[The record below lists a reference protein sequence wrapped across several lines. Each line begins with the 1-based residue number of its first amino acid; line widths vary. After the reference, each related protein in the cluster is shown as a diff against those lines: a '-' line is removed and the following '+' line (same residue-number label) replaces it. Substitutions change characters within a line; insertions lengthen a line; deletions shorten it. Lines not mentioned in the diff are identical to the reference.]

1 MIGTVEGVEEQP
13 EGHPLPTNFYSPT
26 PSASRHALSAL
37 ALTAGVRI
45 GVHRDPVYAW
55 ALDPAPTRRVALV
68 SGGGAGHEPMHA
80 GFLGRGGLDAVAP
93 GEVFTSPHNRQ
104 IHAASSEVAREG
116 GVLHIVKNYT
126 GDVLNFAIA
135 AERLRGD
142 GVEVD
147 RVLVDDDLGSEG
159 QEVGRRGTGATVV
172 VEKILGAAADRG
184 LSLAELVELG
194 QAVVS
199 SSRSLAVAH
208 RACTTPGADRPA
220 FDVEPGT
227 LEYGVGIHGE
237 AARESIPRPDLDDLV
252 TRMVGELL
260 DSLPATDAG
269 VLVLVNGLGG
279 TGDLELLH
287 VLAETGRALT
297 ERGVALRSAVAGTYV
312 SALDMAGFSITLTA
326 VGDEQWLD
334 DWCAPHATTSLP
346 APVRAETTV
355 TGDEA
360 ADADG
365 EPSPWLRGLADD
377 IAATRDAL
385 NDLDRRAGDGDIGT
399 NLDNALRAAVR
410 RGTGAQA
417 DLAAD
422 LLSLGTAFSEDVGGS
437 SGPLFGLV
445 LTRIAARV
453 GSDDAAAAAVSA
465 ARGLREGVEAI
476 TRAGG
481 ARVGDRTMVDALQP
495 AGWDGQT
502 PRDTLDDAALE
513 AALTG
518 AIATAEMVGKRGRS
532 SYVGE
537 KAIGTTDPGALAVVA
552 VLISIVERI
561 DGGTRREALRTRL
574 AEHIRG

>member
-1 MIGTVEGVEEQP
+1 M
-13 EGHPLPTNFYSPT
+13 PTNFYSPVS
-26 PSASRHALSAL
+26 SASTHALSAL
-37 ALTAGVRI
+37 ALTGGARI

-55 ALDPAPTRRVALV
+55 ALDPDPARRVGLI

-80 GFLGRGGLDAVAP
+80 GFLGRGGLDAVCP

-104 IHAASSEVAREG
+104 IHAASGKVAREG

-142 GVEVD
+142 GIEVD

-184 LSLAELVELG
+184 LSLAELVDLG
-194 QAVVS
+194 QAVVAA
-199 SSRSLAVAH
+199 SRSLAVAH
-208 RACTTPGADRPA
+208 RACTVPGADRPA

-237 AARESIPRPDLDDLV
+237 AARESIPRPDLDELV

-260 DSLPATDAG
+260 DHLPVTDAG
-269 VLVLVNGLGG
+269 VLVLANGLGG

-287 VLAETGRALT
+287 ILAETERALS
-297 ERGVALRSAVAGTYV
+297 ERGVALRSAVSGTYV
-312 SALDMAGFSITLTA
+312 SALDMAGFSLTLTA

-334 DWCAPHATTSLP
+334 DWCAEHATTSLP
-346 APVRAETTV
+346 SPVRAETTFV
-355 TGDEA
+355 GERAPDT
-360 ADADG
+360 DG
-365 EPSPWLRGLADD
+365 EPSAWLRALADD
-377 IAATRDAL
+377 VAEIRDPL

-399 NLDNALRAAVR
+399 NLDNALRAAVG
-410 RGTGAQA
+410 RGAGAEA

-422 LLSLGTAFSEDVGGS
+422 LRALAAAFAEDVGGS

-445 LTRIAARV
+445 LGRIAAQ
-453 GSDDAAAAAVSA
+453 VSA
-465 ARGLREGVEAI
+465 DGEGGPAVRVAQGLREGVEAI

-481 ARVGDRTMVDALQP
+481 ARVGDRTMVDALHP

-502 PRDTLDDAALE
+502 PRGALDDDALAAAL
-513 AALTG
+513 AG
-518 AIATAEMVGKRGRS
+518 AEATATMVGKRGRS

-537 KAIGTTDPGALAVVA
+537 KALGTPDPGALAVVA
-552 VLISIVERI
+552 VLIAIVERI
-561 DGGTRREALRTRL
+561 DGATRRDGRRDRLEAL
-574 AEHIRG
+574 IRG